1 MLEQKKDIDKTH
13 IIREQSSCN
22 AGKGKYALNLKKIV
36 QITFQNNNTD
46 YI

>member
-22 AGKGKYALNLKKIV
+22 AGKGRCALHSQKIV
-36 QITFQNNNTD
+36 QITFQNNNTN